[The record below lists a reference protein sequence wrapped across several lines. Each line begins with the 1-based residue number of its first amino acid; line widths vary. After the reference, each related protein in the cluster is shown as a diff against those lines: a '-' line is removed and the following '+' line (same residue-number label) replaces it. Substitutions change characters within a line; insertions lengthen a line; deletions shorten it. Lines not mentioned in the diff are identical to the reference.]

1 MAVRPIL
8 RLGNPDLLKVSA
20 PVADPTAPEI
30 QALVT
35 DMRDTLDDVSGI
47 GLAAPQI
54 GVPLR
59 VVLWCLPPHRIPQG
73 ANVAPIPW
81 TAMINPVITPQ
92 GNDMRPAW
100 ERCLSLPGL
109 YAKVPRH
116 NEIIIRFQ
124 TPEGREVTQHW
135 RGYVAML
142 LQHECDHLDGILYP
156 SRMENPM
163 DMAFASEVCPDG
175 KVIAY
180 SPAEFE
186 GRSAVQTN

>member
-1 MAVRPIL
+1 MAVRSIL

-30 QALVT
+30 RALVE
-35 DMRDTLDDVSGI
+35 DMRDTLDDVAGI

-59 VVLWCLPPHRIPQG
+59 VVLYCLPPHRIPAG
-73 ANVAPIPW
+73 AKVDPIPW
-81 TAMINPVITPQ
+81 TAMINPVIEPE
-92 GNDMRPAW
+92 GDDIRLAW

-116 NEIIIRFQ
+116 NAITISFQ
-124 TPEGREVTQHW
+124 TLDGKKVTQRW

-156 SRMENPM
+156 SRMKDPM
-163 DMAFASEVCPDG
+163 DLAFASEVCGDG
-175 KVIAY
+175 KVVSY

-186 GRSAVQTN
+186 GQAAAI